1 MAVKPSRLSCPLR
14 KWRPPQT
21 GLSMRRSNRVSSLG
35 HVYFIRL
42 VGERATGGRCL
53 GLPVEHI
60 WLLSRVRLKIIH
72 WRLSPE
78 PPELAGFYVDS
89 VLVESGHEEDERF
102 KIGGQGPRMVHER
115 SPATLHLPSRPQI
128 ASKWHFDLILAC
140 FCLTTTRRNPS
151 PLFSG
156 KFCLNVSH
164 RTPRGLTRD
173 C

>member
-89 VLVESGHEEDERF
+89 VLFTKNLTG
-102 KIGGQGPRMVHER
+102 
-115 SPATLHLPSRPQI
+115 LPSVYCGALLRFEPCKHSLPGPSSKFSSISIFRI
-128 ASKWHFDLILAC
+128 ATIYFASCSQACQKRAGTNGSRHFDA
-140 FCLTTTRRNPS
+140 T
-151 PLFSG
+151 
-156 KFCLNVSH
+156 
-164 RTPRGLTRD
+164 
-173 C
+173 

>member
-89 VLVESGHEEDERF
+89 VLFTKNLTG
-102 KIGGQGPRMVHER
+102 
-115 SPATLHLPSRPQI
+115 LPSVYCGALLRFEPCKHSAGPEFKVLI
-128 ASKWHFDLILAC
+128 YLHF
-140 FCLTTTRRNPS
+140 
-151 PLFSG
+151 
-156 KFCLNVSH
+156 SH
-164 RTPRGLTRD
+164 RYDIFRILQPGLSKEGWHKRQSTF
-173 C
+173 

>member
-1 MAVKPSRLSCPLR
+1 
-14 KWRPPQT
+14 
-21 GLSMRRSNRVSSLG
+21 MRRSNRVSSLG

-89 VLVESGHEEDERF
+89 VCARCLPPGAPPTSPSTVTKEGQRHKTSPIPEVPPPRHVLPRHGSRFELEVAPRVVRRVRADQLEHPITVEGAARF
-102 KIGGQGPRMVHER
+102 
-115 SPATLHLPSRPQI
+115 
-128 ASKWHFDLILAC
+128 
-140 FCLTTTRRNPS
+140 RRQAEP
-151 PLFSG
+151 G
-156 KFCLNVSH
+156 RGRH
-164 RTPRGLTRD
+164 RLEV
-173 C
+173 